1 MLPRLSSA
9 ILEHKQE
16 KIQGMIG
23 NVFSQDSDVSYS

>member
-23 NVFSQDSDVSYS
+23 NVFSQD